1 MLLKNFDYYL
11 PRELIAQKPI
21 KPRDRS
27 RLLVLNRETK
37 KLVHY
42 HFFNIGKYL
51 KKGDI
56 IVLNDTKVIPARL
69 VSRREGEGRPIEIF
83 LLKKIN
89 KFIWRCLLGGKKREQ
104 VSEVGFKDSDLKAEI
119 GKRSKNGT
127 WQVRFNLS
135 GNKFWQEV
143 EKIGEV
149 PTPPYIK
156 SHKKYLN
163 SYKDFYQTIFAKE
176 KGSVA
181 APTAGFHF
189 TQKLVKSL
197 MRRGVKFVFVTLH
210 VGLGTFA
217 PIRAERVEDHPMHT
231 EWFNLSKYTARLLNK
246 AKMEGRRIVAVGTT
260 ATRVLENCATYPLP
274 HQNFFSLIPSS
285 GETKIF
291 ITPGYK
297 FKFVDTLITNFHLP
311 HSTPLLLASAFIE
324 DEKGIKKNEGIKIL
338 LKAYK
343 EAINKKYRFYSFG
356 DVMLIS

>member
-1 MLLKNFDYYL
+1 MLLKNFEYFL
-11 PRELIAQKPI
+11 PRELIAQKPL
-21 KPRDRS
+21 KPRYRS

-37 KLVHY
+37 KLVHD

-56 IVLNDTKVIPARL
+56 VVLNNTKVIPARL
-69 VSRREGEGRPIEIF
+69 IGRREGEGRPIEIF

-89 KFIWRCLLGGKKREQ
+89 KFNWHCLLGGKKREQ
-104 VSEVGFKDSDLKAEI
+104 VFDVGFEGVKLKAKI
-119 GKRSKNGT
+119 GKKNNDGT

-156 SHKKYLN
+156 GHKKYLRAK
-163 SYKDFYQTIFAKE
+163 KDFYQTIFARE

-181 APTAGFHF
+181 APTAGFHL
-189 TQKLVKSL
+189 TQKLVNELKG
-197 MRRGVKFVFVTLH
+197 RGVKFVFVTLH

-217 PIRAERVEDHPMHT
+217 PIRAERIEDHWMHA
-231 EWFNLSKYTARLLNK
+231 EWFNLSKYTADILNN
-246 AKMEGRRIVAVGTT
+246 AKEDGRRIVAVGTT
-260 ATRVLENCATYPLP
+260 ATRVLENCATAPLP
-274 HQNFFSLIPSS
+274 HQNFFSLVPCS

-291 ITPGYK
+291 IKPGYK
-297 FKFVDTLITNFHLP
+297 FKFVDALITNFHLP

-324 DEKGIKKNEGIKIL
+324 NGEGVKKNEGIKIL
-338 LKAYK
+338 FKVYK
-343 EAINKKYRFYSFG
+343 EAIKKKYRFYSFG
-356 DVMLIS
+356 DAMLIL